1 MASSPAFHVIFIGTS
16 TPEKIRDFNII
27 AEHKQLAVKFF
38 NLNQLVGTLHNTLE
52 DGESAEENADK
63 KLRGLKDKIEACR
76 KNPQAVKEFCEKHG
90 IANYAPERVWFGPE
104 DSGITMPQ
112 QLWDNIPE
120 EIFKVLPDEVRARLL
135 AKGIGPEVDTAPFFS
150 AALGINNIFGF
161 MDAALKNFAEKTN
174 DCVSLS
180 QLKYKEKSVLKLQ
193 SLLPQLL
200 DGQPIF
206 PILTATGEVVNNY
219 AGDPY
224 VHPDTVGGREGTFHY
239 VAPLSKKN
247 PARQTAA
254 ELGVNYI
261 GEHSARAAAVDDLV
275 KQINYTVAPEHRLMR
290 ANGIDRY
297 DLVTGIAKEPENFHV
312 GVMNVTSDV
321 NVSFEKQSSIPSHIT
336 WETAPVDEKPLIGT
350 SDIDEATFYLS
361 YPERVLSRSDGIV
374 LMPDTIPGTTE
385 PTHTH
390 RTLEEK
396 LYLLESIV
404 VAKQL
409 ILRDMHKPIIIINS
423 DHSWDDAIRIH
434 TALARYQMTKD
445 NTLMLSPQLPD
456 VKVTSNAYFH
466 IINNNNY
473 EAALSGAQTLMKEA
487 SLTYHRVVD
496 KNPKTEIKGESFDQ
510 RKGLVSI
517 FCSASSEN
525 APLNKLVSDI
535 AYKLAEA
542 KNGILCGGGDRYTMG
557 AILDGVRRYRID
569 SKAKNPMESAFIGG
583 ISTEPI
589 AASET
594 DDGQISKDYNYRE
607 LAENIYVRMAKMLV
621 PAETVIVAPG
631 GAGTIQEWMG
641 YNLLKQKM
649 PHIFDKKKLI
659 IFDPELLPDVSKNSS
674 IQNQVFNGVLHI
686 IFKSD
691 TWQHYFNEKW
701 QHYFNEPW
709 QSHSDKGISNP
720 YIRVATRVDDV
731 IKECQPLKTVQKPWV
746 QRNHEAK
753 VVKSDEI
760 TLT

>member
-1 MASSPAFHVIFIGTS
+1 MASSPAFHVVFIGTS

-27 AEHKQLAVKFF
+27 AEHKRLPLKFF
-38 NLNQLVGTLHNTLE
+38 NLNQLVGTLHNTRE

-76 KNPQAVKEFCEKHG
+76 KNPQAVKEFCEKYG
-90 IANYAPERVWFGPE
+90 IPNYAPERVWFGPE

-112 QLWDNIPE
+112 ELWENLPK
-120 EIFKVLPDEVRARLL
+120 EIFEVLPDEVRELFL
-135 AKGIGPEVDTAPFFS
+135 AKGIGPEVHTAPFFS

-161 MDAALKNFAEKTN
+161 MEASLKKFVDKNNGF
-174 DCVSLS
+174 VSLS
-180 QLKYKEKSVLKLQ
+180 ELRYKEKSVLKLQ
-193 SLLPQLL
+193 SLLPLEHEGQL
-200 DGQPIF
+200 GF
-206 PILTATGEVVNNY
+206 PTLEAKGEVVNNY
-219 AGDPY
+219 ATSPY
-224 VHPDTVGGREGTFHY
+224 VHPDTVGGREGTFNY
-239 VAPLSKKN
+239 VAPRKKN
-247 PARQTAA
+247 PAKQTAA
-254 ELGVNYI
+254 ELGVTYI
-261 GEHSARAAAVDDLV
+261 AQHSARAAAVDDLV
-275 KQINYTVAPEHRLMR
+275 HKINDMVAPEHRLVR
-290 ANGIDRY
+290 AEGIDRY
-297 DLVTGIAKEPENFHV
+297 DLVTGIAKEPEAFHV
-312 GVMNVTSDV
+312 GIMNVTPNL
-321 NVSFEKQSSIPSHIT
+321 NVQFEKEPSHIT
-336 WETAPVDEKPLIGT
+336 WEKAPIDEKPLIGT
-350 SDIDEATFYLS
+350 SAIDEATFYLS

-374 LMPDTIPGTTE
+374 LMPDTIPGATG

-409 ILRDMHKPIIIINS
+409 ILRDMHKPIVIINS

-445 NTLMLSPQLPD
+445 NSLMLSPQLPD

-487 SLTYHRVVD
+487 SLTYHRIVD
-496 KNPKTEIKGESFDQ
+496 KSPKTEIKGESFDQ

-557 AILDGVRRYRID
+557 AILDGVRRYRTE
-569 SKAKNPMESAFIGG
+569 NPMESAFIGG

-621 PAETVIVAPG
+621 PPETVIVAPG

-641 YNLLKQKM
+641 YHLLKQKM
-649 PHIFDKKKLI
+649 PDIFAKKKLV

-674 IQNQVFNGVLHI
+674 IQNQVFNDVLHI

-709 QSHSDKGISNP
+709 QSPSDKGISNP

-753 VVKSDEI
+753 GVKSDEI